1 MLGARKRPA
10 KYRFAGLGQAR
21 QPIGRATGSTQT
33 PGTMIRRRQLTS
45 RVAAAFERLH
55 HSLPTPI
62 HWAAAELI
70 ADDPRRPRPRGTR
83 ARFIRALRRAA
94 RATSAAQ
101 PRFG

>member
-1 MLGARKRPA
+1 LMPA
-10 KYRFAGLGQAR
+10 QG
-21 QPIGRATGSTQT
+21 ATGTLIPLFARCWVRVSV
-33 PGTMIRRRQLTS
+33 RRRPLTS
-45 RVAAAFERLH
+45 RVARAIERLH
-55 HSLPTPI
+55 QSLPTPI

-94 RATSAAQ
+94 RVACAAR